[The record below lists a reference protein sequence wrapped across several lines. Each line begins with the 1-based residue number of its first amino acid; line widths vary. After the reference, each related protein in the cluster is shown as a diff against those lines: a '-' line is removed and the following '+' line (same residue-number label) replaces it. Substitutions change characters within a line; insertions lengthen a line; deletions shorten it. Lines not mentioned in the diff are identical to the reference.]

1 MPAIRPPRP
10 TRPGLPG
17 ANCQPR
23 HIACTIDEQ
32 AMLDSVSDTTGS
44 TYVEYVVV
52 VGMLALV
59 AAAAVLALG
68 IPLLRMY
75 RFSELVLTIPI

>member
-1 MPAIRPPRP
+1 
-10 TRPGLPG
+10 
-17 ANCQPR
+17 
-23 HIACTIDEQ
+23 
-32 AMLDSVSDTTGS
+32 MLESISDTTGS

-75 RFSELVLTIPI
+75 RFSELVLTMPI